1 MSLRTSLGNA
11 EVPAERLS
19 TIPANLPREA
29 AAGGGPSAEE
39 PMVEG
44 ANLRLGELNIGL

>member
-29 AAGGGPSAEE
+29 AGEGPSAEE